1 MIRVRIIRSWQW
13 QVSFGQACAV
23 GLACLAAVAGEAKP
37 VREKIQFSGA
47 GDASSV
53 PSSRPKA
60 DLPSKSFEFLDHGN
74 SISGV
79 VAPVL
84 GPSAV
89 PSYQRNPR
97 LLDLLEQKLDQKRNW
112 IYGQSADF
120 GRAPTA
126 EEVFNVGALGDAEGK
141 PKTALESF
149 LARRGTKPGGRPA
162 ERVGSDGDK
171 RSLDK
176 PSSRFDQEDQSRDE
190 VSAPLTNPYE
200 STRMLSAGFSIPNDF
215 LGKSAAPARLNDFM
229 NTPPPDSVAK
239 MRDDRKHAEEF
250 NKLLNFSGPGSPLS
264 TGLSPIHL
272 GLDTTRPELNP
283 VTAPRLGELPGI
295 GGDSLNTLRS
305 INGPPVNRINELND
319 QATKILGPSSLAP
332 AVSTQIDR
340 PNRQPAPIIQEFP
353 KRSF

>member
-79 VAPVL
+79 VAPML
-84 GPSAV
+84 GPSAL

-97 LLDLLEQKLDQKRNW
+97 MLELFEQKLDQKRNW

-126 EEVFNVGALGDAEGK
+126 EEVFNVGALGDAEAK

-149 LARRGTKPGGRPA
+149 LARRGPKPRSGPA
-162 ERVGSDGDK
+162 ERAGSEGDK
-171 RSLDK
+171 RNLDR
-176 PSSRFDQEDQSRDE
+176 PSSSFEQEDQTRDE

-200 STRMLSAGFSIPNDF
+200 STKMLSAGFSIPNDF

-229 NTPPPDSVAK
+229 NSPSPDSVAK
-239 MRDDRKHAEEF
+239 TRDDRKHAEEF
-250 NKLLNFSGPGSPLS
+250 NKILNFSGPGSPLS
-264 TGLSPIHL
+264 SGLSPIHL
-272 GLDTTRPELNP
+272 GLDTTRAELNP

-305 INGPPVNRINELND
+305 IGGPPVNRINELND
-319 QATKILGPSSLAP
+319 QTTRILGPSSLAP
-332 AVSTQIDR
+332 AVSTQSDR
-340 PNRQPAPIIQEFP
+340 PIRQSAPIFQEIP